1 MNGQMEQEKQI
12 EEMARDICEC
22 YNNDGTCYQD
32 DKPCDLRCEH
42 MTEAQFLYDKGY
54 RKVVMCK
61 DCKYFFNEHIK
72 ACTYWNGHATTETNY
87 CSCAKMR
94 GE

>member
-1 MNGQMEQEKQI
+1 MEKEKII
-12 EEMARDICEC
+12 EEMRDTLANINETNGIHILG
-22 YNNDGTCYQD
+22 YYPLAEELVKQD
-32 DKPCDLRCEH
+32 
-42 MTEAQFLYDKGY
+42 Y

-87 CSCAKMR
+87 CSCAKMK